1 MRNKTLEACKIKI
14 SKIELFERM
23 LFFAKYSC
31 VIKNNGDESS
41 IKISKVYIF
50 LRTLQTLS

>member
-41 IKISKVYIF
+41 SV
-50 LRTLQTLS
+50 